1 MLQMHV
7 LLIKNAILR
16 TASALEHHA
25 LSLNVMLLA
34 LAGRYGMTAHL
45 LVIIPVNIL
54 LLRPVLQV
62 VHLVVTVPEALLLM
76 KFLNNV

>member
-1 MLQMHV
+1 
-7 LLIKNAILR
+7 
-16 TASALEHHA
+16 
-25 LSLNVMLLA
+25 MLLA